1 MMQIEKKIEKLA
13 HAYFHAKDFVIQRGF
28 EQEIDWQENVCIDKI
43 SETDFIREVSWVIL
57 SSGMHENVIRK
68 IFPNVSDAFFNW
80 ESASKIVGNESKCF
94 NEAFNHFK
102 NRKKIEAIIYC
113 VKYLDFTGYE
123 VFIQQVKDHGI
134 DFISKFPF
142 LGPVTSYHLAKNIG
156 YNVVKPDR
164 HLERIATNMGF
175 LNPSEMCVSLS
186 NLIEEKISVI
196 DLVLWRFANQNR
208 HYLSIFN

>member
-1 MMQIEKKIEKLA
+1 MQNEKKIEKLA

-28 EQEIDWQENVCIDKI
+28 EHEIDWQENVSIDKI
-43 SETDFIREVSWVIL
+43 SETDFIRETSWVIL

-68 IFPNVSDAFFNW
+68 VFPNVSSAFYNW
-80 ESASKIVGNESKCF
+80 ESASRIAYNESVCY
-94 NEAFNHFK
+94 NEALKYFK

-123 VFIQQVKDHGI
+123 FFIQQVKDHGI

-164 HLERIATNMGF
+164 HLERIAKNMGF
-175 LNPSEMCVSLS
+175 LNPNEMCASLS

-196 DLVLWRFANQNR
+196 DLVLWRYANQNR
-208 HYLSIFN
+208 HYLSVFN